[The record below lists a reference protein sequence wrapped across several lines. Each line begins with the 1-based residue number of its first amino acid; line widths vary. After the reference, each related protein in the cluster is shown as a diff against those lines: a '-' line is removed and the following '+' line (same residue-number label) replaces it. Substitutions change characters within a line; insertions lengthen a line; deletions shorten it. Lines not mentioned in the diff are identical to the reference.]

1 MQINNKMKDNS
12 LITYLR
18 NTLVLSEAE
27 GIHKI
32 KIRRK
37 IKTLFEKNK

>member
-27 GIHKI
+27 GIHEI
-32 KIRRK
+32 KYN
-37 IKTLFEKNK
+37 KTQI